1 MEKEKLYIHLLIS
14 YKWIPSLISYRRK
27 EKGAALRQI
36 KKKIRMTKKTTTTI
50 IVLDEQLYK
59 YVGVMRTIRR
69 RNKEIKKKK
78 KI

>member
-1 MEKEKLYIHLLIS
+1 
-14 YKWIPSLISYRRK
+14 
-27 EKGAALRQI
+27 
-36 KKKIRMTKKTTTTI
+36 MTKKTTTTI

-78 KI
+78 KFKMLVMYIRYPDK

>member
-1 MEKEKLYIHLLIS
+1 
-14 YKWIPSLISYRRK
+14 
-27 EKGAALRQI
+27 
-36 KKKIRMTKKTTTTI
+36 MTKKTTTTI

-78 KI
+78 I

>member
-1 MEKEKLYIHLLIS
+1 
-14 YKWIPSLISYRRK
+14 
-27 EKGAALRQI
+27 
-36 KKKIRMTKKTTTTI
+36 MTKKTTTTI

-78 KI
+78 IQMLVMYIRCPDK